1 MKLIDGNFS
10 HLVSP
15 VSIKYSFFDVTYL
28 QAFYFSL
35 ETMNV
40 VFHIAAV
47 EAFLALLL
55 RCGWAFSGLSVVR
68 VTCMRILRR

>member
-10 HLVSP
+10 YLISP
-15 VSIKYSFFDVTYL
+15 ACNHHSLDVTYL

-40 VFHIAAV
+40 VFHVAAV

-55 RCGWAFSGLSVVR
+55 RCGWTLSGLAVVR
-68 VTCMRILRR
+68 VTCMCVFRR

>member
-1 MKLIDGNFS
+1 MKLIDGKVS
-10 HLVSP
+10 HLISP
-15 VSIKYSFFDVTYL
+15 VYNNHSLDVTYL

-40 VFHIAAV
+40 VFHIAAI
-47 EAFLALLL
+47 EAFLALFL

-68 VTCMRILRR
+68 VTCMSVFRR